1 MGQKN
6 IICLMQARMGSTR
19 LPGKILRL
27 ISDKPMLWHDL
38 KRVMA
43 SKLLSKTVIVTTD
56 QPADKLI
63 SDYCES
69 WETPYFCGSE
79 LNVLDRYYHAAKAF
93 KAHIIVRVTSDCPLI
108 CPALIDQVI
117 QTLINDN
124 SLDYA
129 AIGKGYPRGLNA
141 EAFTMQSFEQVHKD
155 ANADYEQV
163 HVTPHY
169 YLNPEK
175 FNIKIIERHTT
186 EDDMRWTVDT
196 PEDMTMVRAVY
207 DAYNGRPPLIWE
219 ELRDFMIK
227 NPNIAA
233 INAEIKQ
240 KKLRD
245 L

>member
-1 MGQKN
+1 MAQKK

-19 LPGKILRL
+19 LPGKVLRL

-38 KRVMA
+38 QRV
-43 SKLLSKTVIVTTD
+43 KKTKSLTNTVVVTTD
-56 QPADKLI
+56 LPADNLI
-63 SDYCES
+63 TDYCES
-69 WETPYFCGSE
+69 WEIPYFCGSE
-79 LNVLDRYYHAAKAF
+79 LNVLDRYYQAANAF
-93 KAHIIVRVTSDCPLI
+93 KADIIVRVTSDCPLI

-141 EAFTMQSFEQVHKD
+141 EAFTMQSFEKVHKH
-155 ANADYEQV
+155 AEADYEQV

-169 YLNPEK
+169 YLNPKK
-175 FNIKIIERHTT
+175 FNIKIIERDAP

-196 PEDMTMVRAVY
+196 PEDIKMVRAVY
-207 DAYNGRPPLIWE
+207 AAYNARPPLIWQE
-219 ELRDFMIK
+219 IRDFMIK

-233 INAEIKQ
+233 INSEIKQ
-240 KKLRD
+240 KKLRE